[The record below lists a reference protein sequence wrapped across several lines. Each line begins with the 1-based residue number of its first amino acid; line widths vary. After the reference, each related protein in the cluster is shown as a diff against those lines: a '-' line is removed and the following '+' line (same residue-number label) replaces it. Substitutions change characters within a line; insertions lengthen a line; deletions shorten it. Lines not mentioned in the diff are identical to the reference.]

1 MGENRNAYTILT
13 ENLKQEDRLE
23 CTSVDGGILN
33 ESYIKRILS
42 CGLDL
47 SGSGYRKMASS
58 CEHCSERSTLMI
70 FEKKF
75 ID

>member
-1 MGENRNAYTILT
+1 MGEKRNAYTILT
-13 ENLKQEDRLE
+13 ENLKQEGRLK

-47 SGSGYRKMASS
+47 SGSGYRGMASS
-58 CEHCSERSTLMI
+58 CEYCSEHSTLMI
-70 FEKKF
+70 FEK
-75 ID
+75 IH